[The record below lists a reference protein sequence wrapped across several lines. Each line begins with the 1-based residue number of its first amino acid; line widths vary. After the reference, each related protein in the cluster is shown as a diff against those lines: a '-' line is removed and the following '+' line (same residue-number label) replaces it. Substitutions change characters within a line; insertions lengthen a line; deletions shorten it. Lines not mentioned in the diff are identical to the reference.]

1 MLGNARGAE
10 PTQLMDGPSENSDA
24 ATPSEASR
32 FLVAGIDI
40 LANPHLPVVPESPLK
55 DRREAVL
62 FMHYVHTLSLWA
74 RLHWL
79 TSAHTQQQQ
88 QQGAR

>member
-1 MLGNARGAE
+1 
-10 PTQLMDGPSENSDA
+10 MDCPHSSDA
-24 ATPSEASR
+24 ATPGESSR

-40 LANPHLPVVPESPLK
+40 LANPHLPVAPESPLK

-74 RLHWL
+74 C
-79 TSAHTQQQQ
+79 HTANLCPSNR
-88 QQGAR
+88 GNR

>member
-1 MLGNARGAE
+1 MADE
-10 PTQLMDGPSENSDA
+10 PCSDA
-24 ATPSEASR
+24 ATPSESSR

-40 LANPHLPVVPESPLK
+40 LANPHLPVDPESPLK

-74 RLHWL
+74 CLTARLAHPSSAPL
-79 TSAHTQQQQ
+79 TAT
-88 QQGAR
+88 

>member
-1 MLGNARGAE
+1 
-10 PTQLMDGPSENSDA
+10 MDDDPDRDA
-24 ATPSEASR
+24 ATPSESSR

-62 FMHYVHTLSLWA
+62 FMHYVHTLSVWA
-74 RLHWL
+74 R
-79 TSAHTQQQQ
+79 HTPRL
-88 QQGAR
+88 GRPAGNR

>member
-1 MLGNARGAE
+1 MADD
-10 PTQLMDGPSENSDA
+10 PCSDA
-24 ATPSEASR
+24 ATPSESSR

-74 RLHWL
+74 CSPSSPCPPP
-79 TSAHTQQQQ
+79 T
-88 QQGAR
+88 ARR

>member
-1 MLGNARGAE
+1 MDE
-10 PTQLMDGPSENSDA
+10 PCSDA
-24 ATPSEASR
+24 ATPSESSR

-62 FMHYVHTLSLWA
+62 FMHYVHTLSLWVCYQPRPCQPPPNSVGYKRMRA
-74 RLHWL
+74 LL
-79 TSAHTQQQQ
+79 TAT
-88 QQGAR
+88 